1 MGYRCPR
8 CKEDFGHDR
17 DAFQKHLSNNLNCA
31 VEAISI
37 FQDRLETAVKE
48 HKEFSLEEVKE
59 GGEE

>member
-8 CKEDFGHDR
+8 CKKDFGNDR
-17 DAFQKHLSNNLNCA
+17 DEFQKHLSNNIACA

-37 FQDRLETAVKE
+37 FHDRLEEAVRE
-48 HKEFSLEEVKE
+48 HKEFSLEEIEK